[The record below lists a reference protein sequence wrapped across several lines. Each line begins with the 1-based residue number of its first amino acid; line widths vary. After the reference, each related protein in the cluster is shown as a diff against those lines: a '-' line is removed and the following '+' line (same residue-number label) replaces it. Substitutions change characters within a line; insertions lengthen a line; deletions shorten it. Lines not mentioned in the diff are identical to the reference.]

1 LEFQV
6 ACPLFVKADR
16 SSLPGRR
23 VPWCPRARSTGRGRC
38 GGRRVDLR
46 RHGQSNRVRCVSL
59 GIHAHALA
67 CACLR
72 KRRKNRVFHAV
83 HVCVCV
89 CVCVCASGAGQPL
102 QRRRRWHGH
111 LLLLVLVRTPRERS
125 IRCHCMCWCS
135 SAVFELLSRAME
147 ECQLCPTLQIRSH
160 VSRFHCTLAVPAPMD
175 HLAHPSLAL
184 PLVPRLT
191 DVCALFTLH
200 VRLRRG
206 YLPDQEYE
214 PRWARQ
220 DISQVS

>member
-89 CVCVCASGAGQPL
+89 CVCVCVRVVQVNLCRGDDVGTATSCCLCSCELHVNAASVVIACVGV
-102 QRRRRWHGH
+102 
-111 LLLLVLVRTPRERS
+111 LLLFLSCCLERWKS
-125 IRCHCMCWCS
+125 VSCAQHCKFALTCHGFT
-135 SAVFELLSRAME
+135 ALSL
-147 ECQLCPTLQIRSH
+147 CQLQWTTWHIPRSPFLLCH
-160 VSRFHCTLAVPAPMD
+160 D
-175 HLAHPSLAL
+175 
-184 PLVPRLT
+184 
-191 DVCALFTLH
+191 
-200 VRLRRG
+200 
-206 YLPDQEYE
+206 
-214 PRWARQ
+214 
-220 DISQVS
+220 